1 MKSCKSLSAQA
12 RVIALHELKKRRSAR
27 AHLIDFTVY
36 TKQDYFTGL
45 HHRLLCEKL
54 EAVEQGRIKRLMVFM
69 PPRHGKSEL
78 TSKRFPAWFLGRN
91 PTKQLIVA
99 SYSAKLSDSF
109 GKDVRNIVGSRLF
122 KNIFPA
128 VSLSSDS
135 KAKDLW
141 ETNQGGVFLS
151 SGVGGS
157 ITGYGGD
164 LAIIDDPVKDR
175 QDAESLNI
183 RDNIW
188 DWYKSVLRTRIM
200 PGGAI
205 ILALTRWHVDDLAGR
220 LMNEMENG
228 TGEVWDILHLPA
240 RAMEDDPL
248 NRPLNAPLWA
258 DVFGEQE
265 LLQIEKAVGERDWL
279 SLYQG
284 IPTLVTGSF
293 FKTLKVP
300 VIDALPKSVQTVRRW
315 DFAASQASRGYDPD
329 WTVGVKMQRNEDG
342 GYTILDVVRFRGCPD
357 EVSQTVMSVASQDG
371 IDVRIILPQD
381 PGQAGV
387 AQVQYYT
394 KLLAGYK
401 IQSVRETGDK
411 ATRADPFAAQV
422 NMGNVALVRAP
433 WNRSFLEELGT
444 FPKGAH
450 DDQVDAAAGAFSFIA
465 IKKNLPK
472 MPSFAKLLAIKKQQS

>member
-12 RVIALHELKKRRSAR
+12 KQAALQELSKRHLAR
-27 AHLIDFTVY
+27 NHLIDFTTY
-36 TKQDYFTGL
+36 TKLDYSVGP

-54 EAVEQGRIKRLMVFM
+54 EAVEQGKITRLMVFM

-91 PTKQLIVA
+91 PTKQLIAA

-109 GKDVRNIVGSRLF
+109 GRDVRNIVSSSLF
-122 KNIFPA
+122 KNIFPT

-141 ETNQGGVFLS
+141 ETNQGGIFLS

-157 ITGYGGD
+157 MTGYGGD

-175 QDAESLNI
+175 QDAESEIVRENV
-183 RDNIW
+183 W

-205 ILALTRWHVDDLAGR
+205 ILVLTRWHVDDLAGR
-220 LMNEMENG
+220 LINEMENG

-240 RAMEDDPL
+240 RAMENDPL
-248 NRPLNAPLWA
+248 GRSVNEALWDEA
-258 DVFGEQE
+258 FGDKE
-265 LLQIEKAVGERDWL
+265 LTQIEKAVGERDWIA
-279 SLYQG
+279 LYQG
-284 IPTLVTGSF
+284 VPTLSTGSF
-293 FKTLKVP
+293 FKTQKVP
-300 VIDALPKSVQTVRRW
+300 IVDVSSKAVQIVRRW
-315 DFAASQASRGYDPD
+315 DFAASKATGSYDPD

-342 GYTILDVVRFRGCPD
+342 GYTILDVVRFRGGPD
-357 EVSQTVMSVASQDG
+357 EVEKTVMAVASQDG
-371 IDVRIILPQD
+371 YDVRIILPQD

-411 ATRADPFAAQV
+411 ATRADPLAAQM
-422 NMGNVALVRAP
+422 NMGNVALVRSS
-433 WNRSFLEELGT
+433 WNRSFLEELSC
-444 FPKGAH
+444 FPKGGH
-450 DDQVDAAAGAFSFIA
+450 DDQVDAASGAFAFIA
-465 IKKNLPK
+465 IKKGLPK
-472 MPSFAKLLAIKKQQS
+472 MPSFANLLTISK